1 MKGWRL
7 SQPAPRHEGLEALP
21 ASPLPPDP
29 FHPLPLP
36 QLAPRPLP
44 PATPASTSLAI
55 FLVCGG
61 AHVREC
67 GEEAPAPAAVTPES
81 PRGPPTHTMGPPAH
95 LVKLAMADILL
106 SCAQHGDISL
116 PRPSLHSCLTTDW
129 VHLWYVWLLVVTGA
143 LLLLCGLTSVC
154 FRCCL
159 SRRRGPEDGG
169 PPPFEVTVIAFDQD
183 GSLQN
188 TISYS

>member
-1 MKGWRL
+1 
-7 SQPAPRHEGLEALP
+7 
-21 ASPLPPDP
+21 
-29 FHPLPLP
+29 
-36 QLAPRPLP
+36 
-44 PATPASTSLAI
+44 
-55 FLVCGG
+55 
-61 AHVREC
+61 
-67 GEEAPAPAAVTPES
+67 
-81 PRGPPTHTMGPPAH
+81 MGPPAH
-95 LVKLAMADILL
+95 LVKLVMADILL
-106 SCAQHGDISL
+106 SCAQL
-116 PRPSLHSCLTTDW
+116 PGTRGAESCGHAEHCLTTDW

-188 TISYS
+188 TISSLPSVLGPAARRLLAAAQPHAAPAPPPCCPDALPGYEEALRMTRFTVARAGPQGD